1 MRLAISNIAWDTSED
16 EEIAE
21 MLKRYGVDAI
31 DIAPGKY
38 FPEPDKATDEEIVR
52 VKHWWAARWS

>member
-16 EEIAE
+16 EAIAK
-21 MLKRYGVDAI
+21 LLRQYRVDAI

-38 FPEPDKATDEEIVR
+38 FPDPGKASDAEV
-52 VKHWWAARWS
+52 AGS